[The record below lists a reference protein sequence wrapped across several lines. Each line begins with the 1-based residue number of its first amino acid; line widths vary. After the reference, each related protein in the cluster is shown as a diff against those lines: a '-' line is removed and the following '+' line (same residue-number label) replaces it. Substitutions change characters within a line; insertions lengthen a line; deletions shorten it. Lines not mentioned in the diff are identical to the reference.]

1 MGRPIGVRAHAA
13 HVRGAR
19 PVTAVTA
26 VISVIMGIAIGW
38 CISSVITSATVS
50 HSQERMQRKVR
61 YWLAETARARATADE
76 LAREL
81 AARQGSLPGHDDWPR
96 TP

>member
-1 MGRPIGVRAHAA
+1 M
-13 HVRGAR
+13 
-19 PVTAVTA
+19 TAVTA
-26 VISVIMGIAIGW
+26 VISVIMGIAVGW
-38 CISSVITSATVS
+38 YISSVMTSAAVS

-81 AARQGSLPGHDDWPR
+81 AAQQGLLPQHDDWPHAS
-96 TP
+96 

>member
-1 MGRPIGVRAHAA
+1 
-13 HVRGAR
+13 
-19 PVTAVTA
+19 VTAITA
-26 VISVIMGIAIGW
+26 VISIIMGIAVGW
-38 CISSVITSATVS
+38 CISSVITSAAVS

-81 AARQGSLPGHDDWPR
+81 AARQGSLPEHEDWPHG
-96 TP
+96 P